1 MPSSQEHPTSIETFT
16 PPLGIFAPAMEYMVD
31 AAQRS
36 VLFWDVMRQR
46 GNQYRQHLTET
57 APHVLDYGIELLL
70 DGRTFDR
77 PVNYALVRVVP
88 PPGVELDSTRRPFV
102 IVDPRAGH
110 GPGIGGFKADSEIG
124 VAFKAG
130 HPCYFVGF
138 LPDPMPGQTLGD
150 IARAEA
156 VFLEKVIA
164 LHPGADGK
172 PCVIGNC
179 QAGWAVMMLAAIR
192 PELFGPIIIAG
203 SPLSYWAGVHGKNP
217 MRYSGGLLGG
227 SWLTAFASDLG
238 ASRFDGA
245 WLVQN
250 FENQNPANTLWSKQ
264 YNLYSKIDT
273 EAPRYLGFE
282 RWWGGHVN
290 LNAEEIQFIVDELF
304 IGNNLAAGRIQTSGG
319 TAIDLRN
326 IRSPIVVFCSKGDN
340 ITPPQQALGWILDLY
355 ENVDEIRSYG
365 QTIVYTIHETV
376 GHLGIFVSGGVAKKE
391 HGEFS
396 SNIDL
401 IDTLP
406 PGLYEAVFEGK
417 TDHTANPDLATGK
430 WVMRC
435 ETRTLDD
442 IRALGGNE
450 AADERCFATAA
461 RLSETNLALYRT
473 FAQPVVRALVNSP
486 LAQWMQQLH
495 PLRLQYEF
503 FSNANPMMAPVAT
516 MAEQVRNSRRPVAAD
531 NAFVAM
537 QETASRQIVAALDAW
552 RQASETIA
560 ERCFFAVYGSPA
572 LQAAAGI
579 DPAGTRPLRK
589 ASKHPL
595 HGELLHKRIAELKSR
610 IPLGGLR
617 EAVIRALLYVGLA
630 RAAVDERGF
639 EAVRR
644 IRAAHGDMPLAE
656 FKALVREQFY
666 MLLVDTEAAL
676 AALPSMLP
684 ADVDMR
690 RKAFDLIRQI
700 MNARGELSAEDKE
713 RMQRVARVF
722 GLDEASTAVPNLTV
736 IASARQETQAKAS

>member
-1 MPSSQEHPTSIETFT
+1 MPSSQPHPSSVGAF
-16 PPLGIFAPAMEYMVD
+16 PAPLGAFGPAMEYMVD

-36 VLFWDVMRQR
+36 VLFWNVMRQR
-46 GNQYRQHLTET
+46 GNQYREHLAET
-57 APHVLDYGIELLL
+57 APNVLDYDVELVL
-70 DGRTFDR
+70 DGRTLDR
-77 PVNYALVRVVP
+77 PVNYGLVKVVP
-88 PPGVELDSTRRPFV
+88 PSGIELDPTRRPFV

-130 HPCYFVGF
+130 HTCYFIGF
-138 LPDPMPGQTLGD
+138 LPDPMPGQTIED

-156 VFLEKVIA
+156 VFLEKVAA
-164 LHPGADGK
+164 LHPEADGK

-227 SWLTAFASDLG
+227 SWLTAFTGDLG
-238 ASRFDGA
+238 HGKFDGA

-250 FENQNPANTLWSKQ
+250 FENQNPANTLWTKQ

-290 LNAEEIQFIVDELF
+290 LNAEEMQFIVDELF
-304 IGNNLAAGRIQTSGG
+304 VGNNLAAGRIQTSDG
-319 TAIDLRN
+319 TAVDLRN
-326 IRSPIVVFCSKGDN
+326 IRSPVVVFCSKGDN

-355 ENVDEIRSYG
+355 EDVEEIRSYG

-406 PGLYEAVFEGK
+406 PGLYEAIFEAK
-417 TDHTANPDLATGK
+417 TEDTANPDLTTGQ

-435 ETRTLDD
+435 EARTLDD
-442 IRALGGNE
+442 IRALGGND

-461 RLSETNLALYRT
+461 RVSQTNLALYRT
-473 FAQPVVRALVNSP
+473 FAQPIVRAFVSSP
-486 LAQWMQQLH
+486 LAEWMHQLH
-495 PLRLQYEF
+495 PLRLQYDL
-503 FSNANPMMAPVAT
+503 FSNANPMMAPIAT
-516 MAEQVRNSRRPVAAD
+516 MAEQVRKNRRPVAAD
-531 NAFVAM
+531 NPFVAM
-537 QETASRQIVAALDAW
+537 QEKASRQIVAALDAW
-552 RQASETIA
+552 RQASETFA
-560 ERCFFAVYGSPA
+560 ERCFFMVYGSPT

-589 ASKHPL
+589 AAKSPL
-595 HGELLHKRIAELKSR
+595 HRELLQKRIDELKSR
-610 IPLGGLR
+610 IPVGGLR
-617 EAVIRALLYVGLA
+617 EAIIRALLYVGTG

-644 IRAAHGDMPLAE
+644 IRRAYGDMPLSV

-666 MLLVDTEAAL
+666 LLLIDTEGAL

-684 ADVDMR
+684 ADADTR
-690 RKAFDLIRQI
+690 RKAFDLIKQV
-700 MNARGELSAEDKE
+700 MSARGPLSDEDNK
-713 RMQRVARVF
+713 RMQRVAGAF
-722 GLDEASTAVPNLTV
+722 GLDEAATTVPNLTV
-736 IASARQETQAKAS
+736 ISSARQEQAKAS